1 MSGIGRKN
9 ILFSEREYSMPR
21 QGFDQELNE
30 LRTKA
35 LAIGSEVDVNLMK
48 VTRALIERNENV
60 AQQLIDADKDI
71 NRRYIELVMRS
82 LKLIATQQPMA
93 GDMHFIAAVI
103 EIAGEFERIH
113 DYLKGIAKISLEIGP
128 EGMLLPSIVRNMP
141 HMTSS

>member
-103 EIAGEFERIH
+103 
-113 DYLKGIAKISLEIGP
+113 
-128 EGMLLPSIVRNMP
+128 
-141 HMTSS
+141 